1 MQFDDSS
8 TAVIMTKRSAKK
20 KYENIM
26 SGAQTIESKCL
37 ILCFVDAIGVVFEV
51 FNVSLH
57 KHLIEHLNAEIV
69 LRTINDVSV
78 ALQWLKSTFL
88 FIRIQKNPK
97 HYGHS
102 L

>member
-1 MQFDDSS
+1 MIGRAGRPQFDDSS

-26 SGAQTIESKCL
+26 SGTQTIES
-37 ILCFVDAIGVVFEV
+37 
-51 FNVSLH
+51 SLH

-69 LRTINDVSV
+69 LRTINDVTV

-88 FIRIQKNPK
+88 FTRIQKNPK
-97 HYGHS
+97 HYGTS
-102 L
+102 SGVLMARKTRSMK